1 MDWNSEEGRALLWKA
16 YPDGYL
22 ARRGVLTVGGW
33 QCVEGEEGEDEEDG
47 DTSSWWRPIP
57 DNDGLTEL
65 GLLRDLPD
73 ARVNAGDLLPLPD
86 PTDTATWA
94 CLLQDLAEAS
104 NRFEHR
110 KPWVGFAFDIWPDTP
125 APAGYRCWIFSVHD
139 TGGRSFASFTLPES
153 ITDEDGGAEALI
165 RARASL
171 Q

>member
-1 MDWNSEEGRALLWKA
+1 MNWNSKEGRALLRKA

-22 ARRGVLTVGGW
+22 AKRGVLTVGGW
-33 QCVEGEEGEDEEDG
+33 QCVEAIGETYEWGV
-47 DTSSWWRPIP
+47 TSRWKRNEPAS
-57 DNDGLTEL
+57 DGLVEL
-65 GLLRDLPD
+65 GLLQELPD

-165 RARASL
+165 QARASL
-171 Q
+171 R